1 MNGSGHSRRDFLQR
15 SAGMVAAGSVVP
27 YWQIAQ
33 GAEAGSARPGR
44 KHAALR
50 SNLVV
55 NDDGYV
61 FLFFNDNLRKED
73 LRRHLQSY
81 CREGVGAVA
90 YCVGDMSWPTFYPTQ
105 VGVPWSAVRGD
116 AKSNLKMSR
125 SYRNVENFASESG
138 GYFGTVFDI
147 IHGFGKKAVAS
158 FRMNDAHFTTDL
170 SAHSELWKQHAKLRL
185 GKPYGYY
192 GNCLNYEFD
201 IVRSHFQAMVK
212 EFVEL
217 YPEIDGIELDAMR
230 SPFFFPPGKGK
241 QHAPLLT
248 EMIRDIKATLRAQ
261 AKRLKRP
268 EYLLTTNVPL
278 TPELALSCGLD
289 VATWDA
295 EELFDYVSVGTYQ
308 AYMNHPMQQWK
319 EILKRGTPV
328 YAYLEGSPQTGQYY
342 GLEEYRAAAANA
354 HASGADGI
362 YLFNYPCLFE
372 LLSQVPRRLENAGVE
387 PLDLRYLGQP
397 DLTTVAQVLD
407 EMARPDLLQHKDKH
421 FLFYWSKD
429 IGYRHNAP
437 DVAFVDRGHKQT
449 NLKAVFRCYED
460 YDRAKKIAL
469 RFKIENVARTE
480 QFEVT
485 LNGRRID
492 PQDQS
497 QSILYASNGRDTRI
511 HTVNLGPYFCYD
523 LSLKPGQLEKGENTL
538 QIKPTR
544 LEADL
549 VGKIHLVEIELT
561 LQFG

>member
-1 MNGSGHSRRDFLQR
+1 MNSSGHSRRDFLKR
-15 SAGMVAAGSVVP
+15 SVGIAATGSVVP
-27 YWQIAQ
+27 YWQTAQ
-33 GAEAGSARPGR
+33 GAESGSARPGR
-44 KHAALR
+44 KHTALR
-50 SNLVV
+50 SNLAV
-55 NDDGYV
+55 NDDGWV
-61 FLFFNDNLRKED
+61 FLVLNDNLRKED
-73 LRRHLQSY
+73 LRRYLQSY

-105 VGVPWSAVRGD
+105 VGVHWSAVRSD
-116 AKSNLKMSR
+116 AKSNFQMSR
-125 SYRNVENFASESG
+125 LYRNIENFASESG
-138 GYFGTVFDI
+138 GYYGTVFDI

-158 FRMNDAHFTTDL
+158 FRMNDAHFHTDL
-170 SAHSELWKQHAKLRL
+170 SAHSELWKQHAKLSL
-185 GKPYGYY
+185 GKAYGYF
-192 GNCLNYEFD
+192 GKCLNYEFD
-201 IVRSHFQAMVK
+201 IVRSHFQSLVK

-230 SPFFFPPGKGK
+230 NPYFFPPGKGK

-248 EMIRDIKATLRAQ
+248 EVIRDIKAALHAQ
-261 AKRLKRP
+261 AKRLKRR
-268 EYLLTTNVPL
+268 EYLLTANVPL

-289 VATWDA
+289 VAAWDA
-295 EELFDYVSVGTYQ
+295 EELFDYISVGPTQ

-319 EILKRGTPV
+319 KILKRGTPV
-328 YAYLEGSPQTGQYY
+328 YAYIGCSPQTGQYL

-354 HASGADGI
+354 HATGADGI
-362 YLFNYPCLFE
+362 YLFNYPCLYE
-372 LLSQVPRRLENAGVE
+372 LSCQIPRRLEDVGME
-387 PLDLRYLGQP
+387 PLDLQCFGKP

-407 EMARPDLLQHKDKH
+407 EMARPDLLQHKDKR

-429 IGYRHNAP
+429 TGYRHYAQ
-437 DVAFVDRGHKQT
+437 DAAFVDRGHKQR

-460 YDRAKKIAL
+460 YDRAKKISL

-480 QFEVT
+480 QFEIT

-511 HTVNLGPYFCYD
+511 HTVKLGPYFLYD

-549 VGKIHLVEIELT
+549 VGNIHLVEIELT